1 MSIGVQTLIVAVILI
16 ASAISAIGIAHSL
29 FRKNTQSMKRY
40 GLCLVLAI
48 LAFNGAFWS
57 FDYFYNRGLVGT
69 NIDFGESIVEFGC
82 CYDHH
87 GDAIEVSIFEGA
99 LAEYAKIDPVELK
112 TLPADALNV
121 NEHQYIQRWV
131 PVSSLDSSGLKV
143 LELAQSAVEYAKVNH
158 PGSMVKFTS
167 ILENANTHV
176 SYIYNGKSRAYVWF
190 INTETAQF
198 IDITKY

>member
-29 FRKNTQSMKRY
+29 FRKNTQCMKRY

-121 NEHQYIQRWV
+121 NEHQYIQRWA
-131 PVSSLDSSGLKV
+131 

-190 INTETAQF
+190 INTETAHF